1 MSEEIRLVSFVI
13 RHRRELLIVG
23 AVLSLLVVAW
33 EFTGRGFLNGEKAG
47 IYWLEVDKVP
57 LLIAPIRYFP
67 ITLLG
72 LAIVLFLFARKKR
85 LGSGILIVT
94 FTVVASVIVAT
105 LAGPDIGFGS
115 FKHVDTLRANNR
127 IYYLGAD
134 FDLSTL
140 CGEACLNPYNQGAA
154 CNPVDYCAHEF
165 MVFRCDALGLFCR
178 RINAE
183 RRDHDTGSI
192 LHASIGVKN
201 NSIVLVVDGR
211 QFWAA
216 PVR

>member
-1 MSEEIRLVSFVI
+1 MSEEIRLVSFVK
-13 RHRRELLIVG
+13 RHTRGLLIVG
-23 AVLSLLVVAW
+23 AVLSLLVATF
-33 EFTGRGFLNGEKAG
+33 EFTGRGFLGGDKAG
-47 IYWLEVDKVP
+47 IYWLEVDKIS
-57 LLIAPIRYFP
+57 LFTLPIMYYP
-67 ITLLG
+67 ITLMV
-72 LAIVLFLFARKKR
+72 LAIVLFLFARKKQ
-85 LGSGILIVT
+85 LGFGILIVT
-94 FTVVASVIVAT
+94 FTVVAAVIVAT

-134 FDLSTL
+134 FDLSTM

-154 CNPVDYCAHEF
+154 CNPLDYCAHEF
-165 MVFRCDALGLFCR
+165 IVFRCDAFGLFCR

-192 LHASIGVKN
+192 RHASLGVKN

-211 QFWAA
+211 QVWAA